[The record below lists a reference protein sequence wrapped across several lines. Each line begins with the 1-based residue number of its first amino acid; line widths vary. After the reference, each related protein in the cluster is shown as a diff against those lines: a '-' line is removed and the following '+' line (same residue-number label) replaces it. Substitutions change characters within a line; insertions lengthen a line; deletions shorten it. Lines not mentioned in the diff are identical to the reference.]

1 MKFGCLLV
9 LTIIC
14 VLQLQAQSN
23 YVVLKKRNIPITRY
37 YSGSFIQFY
46 AAENYLIEG
55 FIRYCKNDSI
65 FLRLGSLQLVG
76 SGFGTAIDTVF
87 YGFYATHIKDVKLI
101 PNNNISAASIGN
113 FIFKLGIL
121 SGAIV
126 TVNNIDIQPNI
137 RNAVQYLSVGL
148 INIIV
153 AKATLFKKK
162 RPSGYLLG
170 KKYKLHYI
178 SISDQFP

>member
-1 MKFGCLLV
+1 MKFGLLV
-9 LTIIC
+9 ITICC

-23 YVVLKKRNIPITRY
+23 YVILKKRNIPIKRY
-37 YSGSFIQFY
+37 YAGSFIQFY

-65 FLRLGSLQLVG
+65 FIRLGSVQLVG
-76 SGFGTAIDTVF
+76 SGFGTTVDTVY
-87 YGFYATHIKDVKLI
+87 YGFFQTHIHDIQLI
-101 PNNNISAASIGN
+101 PNNNISAASVGN
-113 FIFKLGIL
+113 FVFKLGIL
-121 SGAIV
+121 AGAIV
-126 TVNNIDIQPNI
+126 AVNNLDIQPNI

-170 KKYKLHYI
+170 KKYRLNYV
-178 SISDQFP
+178 SISDHLH